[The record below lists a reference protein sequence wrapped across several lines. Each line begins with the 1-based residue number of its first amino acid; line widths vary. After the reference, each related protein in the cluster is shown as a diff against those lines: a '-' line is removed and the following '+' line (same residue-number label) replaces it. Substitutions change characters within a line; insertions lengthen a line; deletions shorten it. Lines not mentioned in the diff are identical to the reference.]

1 MKHSSGIYLSV
12 CVPLIEFRTC
22 VWWADDKKK
31 KKKKKKAQEV
41 IDGLIDST
49 DAVPVAN
56 VHRLI
61 ARALF
66 CLFFFL
72 FKQLI
77 KKCTFC
83 VSECLGGGGL
93 IKIGLCIWWKVHWLT
108 GYIGLTS

>member
-83 VSECLGGGGL
+83 VSECLGGGL